1 MFVFERPI
9 FCKLRNIK
17 PPKDKGKFSIFRGF
31 LCSSEE
37 KFRGGICFLHSG
49 VFFIYPYFIYP
60 YFIYPYFIYPYSL
73 SVYNG
78 AGETVF
84 ELCLGAIII
93 CAALTGFTKWKKC
106 RMLRA
111 DGVRAGNGILAH
123 PTNEAVEQLTKR
135 IEKMDF
141 SRFRSTGIRF
151 D

>member
-1 MFVFERPI
+1 MLFPFWRL
-9 FCKLRNIK
+9 F
-17 PPKDKGKFSIFRGF
+17 
-31 LCSSEE
+31 
-37 KFRGGICFLHSG
+37 
-49 VFFIYPYFIYP
+49 
-60 YFIYPYFIYPYSL
+60 FIYPYFIYPYSL

-135 IEKMDF
+135 IEKNGLFALPVDWN
-141 SRFRSTGIRF
+141 TIRLIWAF
-151 D
+151 VYASPEVSEERKNALLEQLHRRD